1 MFRALW
7 LVLVE
12 GICWFEGDEMRRW
25 WCRGGEG
32 DDRDGP
38 LMKCLSLYSMAIL
51 KKRKE
56 ERIPDFV
63 LMMYCQ
69 PSQLPYPYLIPFS

>member
-12 GICWFEGDEMRRW
+12 GICWFEGDEMRWW

-32 DDRDGP
+32 DSRDGP
-38 LMKCLSLYSMAIL
+38 LMKCLSL
-51 KKRKE
+51 
-56 ERIPDFV
+56 
-63 LMMYCQ
+63 
-69 PSQLPYPYLIPFS
+69 